1 MLFLNGVYFRLKRTS
16 SAEAAILQR
25 HEAIERDD
33 VMQGIAAQIRE
44 RLGNGQPVVF
54 VSGNFNIL
62 HPGHLRLLR
71 FAAEAGGAL
80 VVGVN
85 SDDTTG
91 VTMPQQIRL
100 QGVQAIG
107 AVAEAVGLTEPAE
120 EFIARLK
127 PEIVVKGR
135 EYVDRINA
143 EQRVLDGYGGRLVF
157 SSGEVRFASKALL
170 EREYSETQFSVIR
183 KPADYPARNGFRIA
197 DLERIPPRFSDLKV
211 VVVGDL
217 IVDEYIS
224 CDPIGMS
231 QEDPTIVVTPIE
243 SKLFVG
249 GAGIVAA
256 HARGLGA
263 QARYIAVCGEDESA
277 EFARTA
283 LQTQGVDV
291 DLFVDPTRPT
301 TLKQR
306 YRATGKTLLRVNH
319 LRQHAI
325 EPDQQQRIYEAVDSA
340 LGEADILLFADYNYG
355 CLPQPLVEVLAKR
368 AKALGVMMAADS
380 QASSQLSDISRFKDM
395 ALITPTERE
404 ARLALRDHEAGLVV
418 VADRLQRAAGAT
430 NVVVTLGAEGLMIHA
445 PDEGTYRT
453 ERLPA
458 FNTVPKDVAGAG
470 DSFFTCTAMALRLG
484 VDIWAAAYLGSLAAA
499 CQVSRVGNM
508 PLTAAELMTEIGYP
522 AS

>member
-1 MLFLNGVYFRLKRTS
+1 V
-16 SAEAAILQR
+16 EAAVERNGAMQR
-25 HEAIERDD
+25 
-33 VMQGIAAQIRE
+33 AAAKIRQ
-44 RLGNGQPVVF
+44 RFGQGQPIVF

-71 FAAEAGGAL
+71 FAAELGGTL

-91 VTMPQQIRL
+91 VTMPQPVRL

-107 AVAEAVGLTEPAE
+107 AVVEAVALSEPPE
-120 EFIARLK
+120 QFIARLR
-127 PEIVVKGR
+127 PEIVVKGK
-135 EYVDRINA
+135 EYADRINA
-143 EQRVLDGYGGRLVF
+143 EQSVVESYGGRLVF

-170 EREYSETQFSVIR
+170 EREYSETQYSVIR
-183 KPADYPARNGFRIA
+183 KPADYPARNRFRIA
-197 DLERIPPRFSDLKV
+197 DLGKIPPRFADLRV

-263 QARYIAVCGEDESA
+263 RAHYIAVSGDDESA
-277 EFARTA
+277 AFARDTLEA
-283 LQTQGVDV
+283 QGVDV
-291 DLFVDPTRPT
+291 DLFVDSTRPT
-301 TLKQR
+301 TRKQR

-325 EPDQQQRIYEAVDSA
+325 EPDHQQRVLAAVDAA
-340 LGEADILLFADYNYG
+340 LDGADILLFADYNYG
-355 CLPQPLVEVLAKR
+355 CLPQPLVEAISER
-368 AKALGVMMAADS
+368 ARARGVMMAADS
-380 QASSQLSDISRFKDM
+380 QASSQLSDVSRFKHM
-395 ALITPTERE
+395 TLITPTERE
-404 ARLALRDHEAGLVV
+404 ARLALHDQDSGLVV
-418 VADRLQRAAGAT
+418 VADRLQRAAQAT
-430 NVVVTLGAEGLMIHA
+430 NVVVTLGAEGLLIHA
-445 PDEGTYRT
+445 PEQDAYRT
-453 ERLPA
+453 DRLPA

-508 PLTAAELMTEIGYP
+508 PLTAAELMTEISYP
-522 AS
+522 AP